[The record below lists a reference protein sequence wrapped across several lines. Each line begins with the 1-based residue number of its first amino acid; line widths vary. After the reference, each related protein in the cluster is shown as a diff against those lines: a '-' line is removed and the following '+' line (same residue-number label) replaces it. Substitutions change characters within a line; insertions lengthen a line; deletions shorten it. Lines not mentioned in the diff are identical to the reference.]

1 MSKQE
6 QLPSYLYEGEA
17 YDGGTS
23 GKKHRVGLFA
33 GLAVV
38 LVLALA
44 AGGFYYYAKST
55 CEKALEQEDALE
67 FAKAAETFRG
77 IPLGERL
84 FPIESEYIAA
94 GELTAAEDYDAA
106 IKAFKS
112 LGIYRE
118 APAALKQTRYLQ
130 AGQVLESGAYMDA
143 AALYEALGDYR
154 DAADKAI
161 EAQLMRADALADG
174 GNFESAKELLGELI
188 DEGCEQ
194 AGEALIAVYKRSAAD
209 YAEKEQYIKAC
220 NELLELEAKADVDVE
235 RQIARYRKKA
245 YDSAVSDYRAGD
257 YAASTALMEALG
269 DYEDAETYLFLA
281 NVHTKTAWVAADALS
296 AVQQLAVLILKE
308 DAAELLVSRQA
319 LAEQFLAG
327 YWEGDGGYFSME
339 SDGYISYDL
348 PYVDYGDYYY
358 IEDGV
363 VLLYPED
370 DPYATKEL
378 FSIRVITVDCIQ
390 VYAYADGETYTL
402 FRS

>member
-1 MSKQE
+1 MSRQDQAE
-6 QLPSYLYEGEA
+6 GYLFSGET
-17 YDGGTS
+17 DGANK
-23 GKKHRVGLFA
+23 KKHKAPFVALV
-33 GLAVV
+33 VV

-44 AGGFYYYAKST
+44 AGGFYYYAKGT
-55 CEKALEQEDALE
+55 CEKALEQADALE
-67 FAKAAETFRG
+67 FAQAFETFGG
-77 IPLGERL
+77 IPLGEKL
-84 FPIESEYIAA
+84 FSIESEYIAA
-94 GELTAAEDYDAA
+94 GELAAAGDYDAA
-106 IKAFKS
+106 IKAFTA

-118 APAALKQTRYLQ
+118 TPTALKQVRYLQ
-130 AGQVLESGAYMDA
+130 AAQVLESGAYMDA
-143 AALYEALGDYR
+143 AALFEAIGDYR
-154 DAADKAI
+154 DAPEKAI
-161 EAQLMRADALADG
+161 EAKLMRADALADA
-174 GNFESAKELLGELI
+174 GNFESAKELLGELM

-220 NELLELEAKADVDVE
+220 NELLELEAKEGVDVE
-235 RQIARYRKKA
+235 QQIARYRKKA

-281 NVHTKTAWVAADALS
+281 NVHTKTAWVAADALG

-308 DAAELLVSRQA
+308 DAAELLVSRQE

-327 YWEGDGGYFSME
+327 YWEGDGCYFSME

-363 VLLYPED
+363 VLLYPEE
-370 DPYATKEL
+370 DPNATEEL

-390 VYAYADGETYTL
+390 VYAYGDGGTYTL
-402 FRS
+402 TRG